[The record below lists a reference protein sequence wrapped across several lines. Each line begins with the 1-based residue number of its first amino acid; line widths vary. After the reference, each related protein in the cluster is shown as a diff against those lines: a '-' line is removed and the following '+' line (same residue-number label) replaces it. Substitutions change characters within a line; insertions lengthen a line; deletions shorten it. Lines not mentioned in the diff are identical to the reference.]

1 MKTTHLLRLFKDTNL
16 ISFTLTS
23 MINKRLLNIISK
35 QPKVQTIVLLNLKL
49 DPLIRILLLRFLEKS
64 GTLLKSQGS
73 NRYSIKVFCSFTL
86 ILKSLNSEF
95 DIYQNYSHKFF
106 LKVKKYES
114 IIFLSLFIINIGEF
128 EPSNKVHS
136 FVLVFIVI
144 LFILFFIILSQMLL
158 LK

>member
-95 DIYQNYSHKFF
+95 DIYQHYSHKFF
-106 LKVKKYES
+106 LKVKNMN
-114 IIFLSLFIINIGEF
+114 LSLFIINIGEF
-128 EPSNKVHS
+128 KPSNKVHS

-144 LFILFFIILSQMLL
+144 LFILFFIILS
-158 LK
+158 